1 MSLGLSTWRIC
12 WVFFVFFGG
21 ENGCFTWKDLF
32 WLVSTCRK
40 LLGDWVAP
48 FQKTVLSGTRAT
60 FFCKF
65 PTAKPPPKKKTPPI
79 FITLWRRRMVVSHYS
94 RTFCQKFVISRLFVI
109 LLYVCKPRVI
119 VALFGI
125 INQATWFVMASG
137 QERLKSVCSEYSSP
151 YAVSASSQ
159 VACLYPI

>member
-1 MSLGLSTWRIC
+1 
-12 WVFFVFFGG
+12 
-21 ENGCFTWKDLF
+21 
-32 WLVSTCRK
+32 
-40 LLGDWVAP
+40 
-48 FQKTVLSGTRAT
+48 
-60 FFCKF
+60 
-65 PTAKPPPKKKTPPI
+65 
-79 FITLWRRRMVVSHYS
+79 MVVSHYS

-109 LLYVCKPRVI
+109 LLYVCKPRVT